1 MIFELFHF
9 LAFQIDYT
17 RYDPCEVKLEGLED
31 YGLVGGTKKFP
42 NSSTPVP
49 NNGQPKMMTKDGV
62 RFQWNPYRRQYMGYV
77 SGTCFTFPSLSA
89 AGEQPSVPN
98 FEKGGRGR
106 KRKKMSIGGS

>member
-49 NNGQPKMMTKDGV
+49 NNGRPKMMTKDGL
-62 RFQWNPYRRQYMGYV
+62 RFHWNPYRRQYMDYV
-77 SGTCFTFPSLSA
+77 SGTCFTFIKSRC
-89 AGEQPSVPN
+89 
-98 FEKGGRGR
+98 FT
-106 KRKKMSIGGS
+106 